1 MCSTSQ
7 PLALPHRGHP
17 AASALPAPC
26 ILHPVFDVSELTRT
40 ESETA
45 GVGVKA
51 EECFIELFD
60 E

>member
-1 MCSTSQ
+1 MQ
-7 PLALPHRGHP
+7 HK
-17 AASALPAPC
+17 SALGPSSQRPPCSLHTC
-26 ILHPVFDVSELTRT
+26 ILHPVFDISELTRT